1 MVKRDIRAAVM
12 TALLLTAAIPGTAQA
27 GETSAGQLPDSAV
40 IDVRAKYEGDMEV
53 PAVYLVDVKWGEM
66 QFTYTAAGVSVWNP
80 ATHAYEVK
88 EESRWSGTGNTITVE
103 NHSNAEVT
111 AVLSFEAA
119 EGYSLTG
126 TFDKAELRLP
136 TAEGTDPDAPPT
148 ATTAFMLGGT
158 LEAEADSFHTVGKIT
173 VAVK

>member
-53 PAVYLVDVKWGEM
+53 PAVYLVDVKWGAME
-66 QFTYTAAGVSVWNP
+66 FTYTSAGTSIWDPV
-80 ATHAYEVK
+80 THTYKVTEK
-88 EESRWSGTGNTITVE
+88 NTWSGQGNTITLE

-111 AVLSFEAA
+111 AELSFRAA

-126 TFDKAELRLP
+126 NFDRERLTLP
-136 TAEGTDPDAPPT
+136 SAEGTEAGAPPS
-148 ATTAFMLGGT
+148 AEAVFMLDGT
-158 LEAEADSFHTVGKIT
+158 LEAETDSFHTVGQIT